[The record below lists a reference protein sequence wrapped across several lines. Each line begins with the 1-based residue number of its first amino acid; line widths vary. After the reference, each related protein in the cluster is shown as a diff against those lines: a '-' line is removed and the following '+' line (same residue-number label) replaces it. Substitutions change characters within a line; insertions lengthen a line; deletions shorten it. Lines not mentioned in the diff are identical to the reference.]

1 LSPLEHARTSPL
13 PTRVYDY
20 SFDVA
25 LNYLRTWSYDMARIE
40 AYGQKKFG
48 GDAFTRAEGMT
59 HDKYSKDYIDW
70 IQKLAYRKEDKG
82 RWATP
87 LNVGMQVST
96 INMLGNFRTSMR
108 NVIGGIL
115 YNAQYNGILSG
126 AKSFFQVY
134 KMAGEINDAYERGI
148 LQDNLHN
155 IQQDVQNNFQ
165 SPLGRLSEK
174 VLRSAGYQKAEEW
187 TRAMNLLSARTF
199 LRNAI
204 RSNQNNPESR
214 STLQYRATIQR
225 MGGIDPEAL
234 LREGGVGPVTDRF
247 LRQNVAAI
255 QGGYGLD
262 QTTAT
267 ANTAAG
273 RFVLQFQKWGTQA
286 ADIFMK
292 EVANPA
298 TQAITFGTVGKK
310 ETVQV
315 PDGQGGYRAVK
326 VPGKLIP
333 AARFLLL
340 STAAGLTQKE
350 LENFLLGIEDKE
362 ASFSEI
368 LSRLDAGDAGAF
380 GDLVHKV
387 WMADMSV
394 GAAGVIGNYSQMFT
408 DAFTRSRF
416 KDPTNPPAMA
426 LPRAAVQAVVD
437 YVSQGGKLTGMD
449 LDAFLRNNIS
459 GYKTLQQ

>member
-1 LSPLEHARTSPL
+1 
-13 PTRVYDY
+13 
-20 SFDVA
+20 
-25 LNYLRTWSYDMARIE
+25 
-40 AYGQKKFG
+40 
-48 GDAFTRAEGMT
+48 
-59 HDKYSKDYIDW
+59 
-70 IQKLAYRKEDKG
+70 
-82 RWATP
+82 
-87 LNVGMQVST
+87 
-96 INMLGNFRTSMR
+96 
-108 NVIGGIL
+108 
-115 YNAQYNGILSG
+115 
-126 AKSFFQVY
+126 
-134 KMAGEINDAYERGI
+134 
-148 LQDNLHN
+148 
-155 IQQDVQNNFQ
+155 
-165 SPLGRLSEK
+165 
-174 VLRSAGYQKAEEW
+174 
-187 TRAMNLLSARTF
+187 
-199 LRNAI
+199 
-204 RSNQNNPESR
+204 
-214 STLQYRATIQR
+214 
-225 MGGIDPEAL
+225 
-234 LREGGVGPVTDRF
+234 
-247 LRQNVAAI
+247 
-255 QGGYGLD
+255 
-262 QTTAT
+262 
-267 ANTAAG
+267 
-273 RFVLQFQKWGTQA
+273 
-286 ADIFMK
+286 
-292 EVANPA
+292 
-298 TQAITFGTVGKK
+298 GTVGKK

-459 GYKTLQQ
+459 GYKTIQQAAARLNDAFGGDIVALKAVSNRNDVQFLKSVTRRYDNSIGQENIFTPGTISKTPLTPFNANLKEALMMGYTGRAADLLDAHRDPLSPAQAKIEMERIKDSVRASHPLRVGGGTGQAMQENFKDWAYSYLPMEQQLRIDQIVERYEDTAVGLKLMKPHEVTGRKKAEALQKIEARAEIKKVQ